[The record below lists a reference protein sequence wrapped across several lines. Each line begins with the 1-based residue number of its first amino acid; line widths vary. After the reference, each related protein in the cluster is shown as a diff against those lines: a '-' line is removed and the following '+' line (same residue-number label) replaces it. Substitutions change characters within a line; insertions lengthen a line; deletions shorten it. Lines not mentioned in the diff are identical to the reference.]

1 MRLPTAV
8 LLLIFAALIEAI
20 PIKYNTKKN
29 IIFMVSDGMG
39 LSAMTTARQFVETR
53 DNLTYE
59 QAILEMENYLVGSV
73 RTQSSSTLIT
83 DSAAA
88 GSAIANGV
96 KTYNG
101 AISVDPEGNP
111 RGTFYE
117 GAKLLNYSTGIVSTT
132 FVQDATIC
140 TPNTHVLSRRYY
152 DLIAEQQLGYGHP
165 LGQTM
170 DIVMGGGRQYL
181 HGANSTQYQTK
192 GKRADGVDYIQKAQ
206 DDGWTYIGDR
216 ESFDELYE
224 DESDEA
230 QLPLLAIFGANSL
243 PMEMDR
249 NATEVP
255 SLTEMSLLA
264 IDQLLKATENSTT
277 GFVLLLEGARID
289 HAGHANDPRAIVDD
303 TIAHADAFKAVI
315 DRVSQLD
322 TETIVVSTSDHE
334 CGGLGLGYNGDYE
347 WWPENLLGITTST
360 EYAVN
365 LLEEYDGANETKAE
379 WFRTEV
385 LEGQMNF
392 TNYTTEEI
400 DEVLASDSPQVSLAH
415 LVSKAANLGWT
426 STAHTQQ
433 DVPLYAWANTEGAY
447 LRTLAALG
455 SSIENTEIP
464 EFFARELGV
473 DLDEVTEL
481 IKDIKTSPDN

>member
-8 LLLIFAALIEAI
+8 LLLIFSALIQAI
-20 PIKYNTKKN
+20 PLKYNEKKN
-29 IIFMVSDGMG
+29 IIFMVADGMG
-39 LSAMTTARQFVETR
+39 LSAITTARQFVQTR

-59 QAILEMENYLVGSV
+59 QSIFEMENYLIGTV

-101 AISVDPEGNP
+101 AISVDPEGKP

-117 GAKLLNYSTGIVSTT
+117 GAKLLNYTTGIVSTT

-140 TPNTHVLSRRYY
+140 TPNTHVLSRKYY

-181 HGANSTQYQTK
+181 HGKNSTGYPTK
-192 GKRADGVDYIQKAQ
+192 GKRADGVDYISKAQ
-206 DDGWTYIGDR
+206 QDGWTYVGDR
-216 ESFDELYE
+216 GSFDQLS
-224 DESDEA
+224 ESQEA
-230 QLPLLAIFGANSL
+230 QLPLLALFGANSL
-243 PMEMDR
+243 DMEMDR

-255 SLTEMSLLA
+255 SLTEMSLVA
-264 IDQLLKATENSTT
+264 IDQLVKATENSTQ

-289 HAGHANDPRAIVDD
+289 HAGHANDPRAILDD
-303 TIAHADAFKAVI
+303 TVAYADAFKAVI

-334 CGGLGLGYNGDYE
+334 TGGLGVGYNGIYE
-347 WWPENLLGITTST
+347 WWPQNLLGIQSST
-360 EYAVN
+360 EAAIASIESYKGDN
-365 LLEEYDGANETKAE
+365 STKAE
-379 WFRTEV
+379 YFKTEI
-385 LEGQMNF
+385 LANQMNF
-392 TNYTTEEI
+392 TNFTDAEI
-400 DEVLASDSPQVSLAH
+400 DVVLASKDMQVSLAH
-415 LVSKAANLGWT
+415 LVSKASNLGWT

-433 DVPLYAWANTEGAY
+433 DVPLYAWANTEEAY
-447 LRTLAALG
+447 YRVQAALG

-464 EFFARELGV
+464 EFFAKELGV
-473 DLDEVTEL
+473 DLDKVTEL
-481 IKDIKTSPDN
+481 IKDIKVKPASA